1 MPAAP
6 QNLPTGTFEI
16 TNKLLEKCYEYY
28 KVKSSTGESN
38 I

>member
-6 QNLPTGTFEI
+6 QSLPTDTFEI
-16 TNKLLEKCYEYY
+16 TNKLLGKCYEYY
-28 KVKSSTGESN
+28 KVKSSTGEAD